1 MDPVLMISF
10 GVLIVILLA
19 QQFFYMKQ
27 IQVLI
32 DKLMCRSLVEYKGA
46 LAPKVEKIRLPD
58 EYEDDGL
65 RALDEIRGGLM

>member
-19 QQFFYMKQ
+19 QQFFYMRQ

-46 LAPKVEKIRLPD
+46 TGPRVEKIQLPD

-65 RALDEIRGGLM
+65 RTLDEIRGGLM